1 MNINAHA
8 STIRNPPMTDLR
20 DRSDNDNGSVGE
32 CGVCGIGLPVGA
44 NHAYTVCGH
53 LFCISCLLKWHNAA
67 PRATCPM
74 CRTPLYECEAEA
86 EGAMQAR
93 RHDHDHDPAATETN
107 RILEEMDFNLDEE
120 IMHDHLMEVIELI
133 TLNYCRTNPGHA
145 YMGHVH
151 LHIVPK
157 EDGNHHYE
165 RIDVGST
172 NPKSHYIVELIDAA
186 RAVRFR
192 FGRIE
197 EIIPHHL
204 FPDAKWYAFRERID
218 RIDEERAQIITEW
231 ASEIQHIAVDSVKVL
246 RHYLP
251 TIRTTPTNQ

>member
-1 MNINAHA
+1 
-8 STIRNPPMTDLR
+8 MTDLK

-32 CGVCGIGLPVGA
+32 CGVCGTGLPVGA
-44 NHAYTVCGH
+44 NHAYTVCRH

-93 RHDHDHDPAATETN
+93 RHDHRHAHDPAATETN

-120 IMHDHLMEVIELI
+120 IMHDHLMEVIELCVI
-133 TLNYCRTNPGHA
+133 NHCQIHPGHT
-145 YMGHVH
+145 YMGHIN
-151 LHIVPK
+151 LHIVPN
-157 EDGNHHYE
+157 EDGSNYRYE
-165 RIDVGST
+165 RIDVGT
-172 NPKSHYIVELIDAA
+172 PNPYSYYIVELIDTA
-186 RAVRFR
+186 RAFRYR

-197 EIIPHHL
+197 EIVTHHL
-204 FPDAKWYAFRERID
+204 HHGIKWYAFRERID

-231 ASEIQHIAVDSVKVL
+231 ASEIQHIAIDHVKVL

-251 TIRTTPTNQ
+251 NIRIQA